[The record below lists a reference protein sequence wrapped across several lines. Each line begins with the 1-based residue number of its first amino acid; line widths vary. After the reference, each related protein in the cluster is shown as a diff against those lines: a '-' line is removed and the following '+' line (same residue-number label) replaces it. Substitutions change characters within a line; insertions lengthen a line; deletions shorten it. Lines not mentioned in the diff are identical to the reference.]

1 MRVAVIVAVLLGEAV
16 VIAAALPRRGRQ
28 PQSRPRRRWLLHPQ
42 EFHRST

>member
-16 VIAAALPRRGRQ
+16 VIAAALPRRGRR